1 MLNPKSRSF
10 KDRGLAEKKITK
22 NQAIGMIL
30 EDPTLM
36 KRPLI
41 LYGKKY
47 VLGWN
52 SEAYA
57 KVLL

>member
-22 NQAIGMIL
+22 KQAIEMIL
-30 EDPTLM
+30 EDPNLM

-41 LYGKKY
+41 LCGKKY

-52 SEAYA
+52 PEAYG
-57 KVLL
+57 KVLG